1 MRQTRSSVLILVVLC
16 LLGCG
21 YKTSPRPASA
31 TIPER
36 ILLVTARAFPDR
48 IELTWDV
55 PRLNTDGSPLEDLS
69 GFKVF
74 RSEVDI
80 EKDCEKCDKTKKLYA
95 NVDAQNPSNAT
106 IEGDKV
112 VFFDKKVSQGKVYHY
127 AIAPYNFKAREGPV
141 SSTISVIFDQPPP
154 RPMDLRATTDDRGIV
169 LKWRVSPRTLGI
181 RSYHIYRS
189 DTGNE
194 EDLEP
199 YGTTKWAEKFF
210 VDSNVERNQPY
221 AYQVRS
227 VKMNEGIPMESQ
239 PSRTVRVSLPAAT
252 IEAPED
258 INVISTSKGIRI
270 FWKPVRMRN
279 AEVRYD
285 IYRSP
290 EGKPYEKIN
299 EKPLT
304 EPSYDDQE
312 VKRGVMY
319 RYAVTAYLAD
329 EPSVRSSRS
338 ASEAVKHV
346 H

>member
-1 MRQTRSSVLILVVLC
+1 
-16 LLGCG
+16 
-21 YKTSPRPASA
+21 
-31 TIPER
+31 
-36 ILLVTARAFPDR
+36 
-48 IELTWDV
+48 
-55 PRLNTDGSPLEDLS
+55 
-69 GFKVF
+69 
-74 RSEVDI
+74 
-80 EKDCEKCDKTKKLYA
+80 
-95 NVDAQNPSNAT
+95 
-106 IEGDKV
+106 
-112 VFFDKKVSQGKVYHY
+112 
-127 AIAPYNFKAREGPV
+127 
-141 SSTISVIFDQPPP
+141 
-154 RPMDLRATTDDRGIV
+154 MDLRATTDDRGIV

-338 ASEAVKHV
+338 ASEAIKHV